1 MCSAPTLMRSK
12 GSETGLMLL
21 FTVPL
26 AGLSPLKDVF
36 FDQFFELLDDN

>member
-1 MCSAPTLMRSK
+1 MRSK